1 MKQNHK
7 KNQKNYES
15 KKTPQQK
22 MAAALALLLA
32 GLMILPVFAQIF
44 T

>member
-1 MKQNHK
+1 MKQN
-7 KNQKNYES
+7 NQKKHEP

-22 MAAALALLLA
+22 MAAVLALLLA

-44 T
+44 A

>member
-1 MKQNHK
+1 MKK
-7 KNQKNYES
+7 TNQKKQELR
-15 KKTPQQK
+15 KTPQQK

-32 GLMILPVFAQIF
+32 VLMILPVFAQIF